1 MNPLSQKIL
10 NIYFVT
16 PWEWSK
22 DKYAKQFRDWFEAT
36 FVEGKV
42 CQDEVTK
49 ENWTLDLWEAIDSV
63 VEWDKIQEKVS
74 SARQKQTLCDREI
87 PSRQETGH
95 WLHGDMYYV
104 QREAWR
110 DEAHDRAKQDAG
122 F

>member
-36 FVEGKV
+36 FVEGRV
-42 CQDEVTK
+42 CQDEVTG
-49 ENWTLDLWEAIDSV
+49 ENWTLDLWEAIDAV

-74 SARQKQTLCDREI
+74 SARQIQTLCDGKI
-87 PSRQETGH
+87 NRQETGH
-95 WLHGDMYYV
+95 GLHADMSKMHN
-104 QREAWR
+104 EAWR
-110 DEAHDRAKQDAG
+110 DQAFDRAKSDAG

>member
-16 PWEWSK
+16 PWEWTK

-36 FVEGKV
+36 FVEGRV
-42 CQDEVTK
+42 CQDDMTG
-49 ENWTLDLWEAIDSV
+49 ENWTLDLWEAIDAV
-63 VEWDKIQEKVS
+63 VEWDKIQERVS

-87 PSRQETGH
+87 PLPETRYRIH
-95 WLHGDMYYV
+95 DDLSQMH
-104 QREAWR
+104 REAWR
-110 DEAHDRAKQDAG
+110 DQAFDREKSDAG